1 MDKPVGFG
9 IGSDRCVVNGVVD
22 TRDPVENVGRRD
34 ERALVSKPDSL
45 GSFLLTRPYAFVYN
59 VVDRAFSVFFFV
71 LSMPGANFLSIS

>member
-34 ERALVSKPDSL
+34 ERTLVSSCW
-45 GSFLLTRPYAFVYN
+45 
-59 VVDRAFSVFFFV
+59 VVRHAQCQ
-71 LSMPGANFLSIS
+71 